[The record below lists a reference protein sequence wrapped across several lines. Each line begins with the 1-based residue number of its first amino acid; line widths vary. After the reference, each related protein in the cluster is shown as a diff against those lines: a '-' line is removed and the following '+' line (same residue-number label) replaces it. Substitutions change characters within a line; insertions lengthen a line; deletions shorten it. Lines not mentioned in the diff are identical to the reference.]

1 MPIIDVMG
9 MRLHYLAAGEA
20 PRPSS
25 GAACGAAG
33 CVVFVH
39 GAGGNGGHWQAQL
52 DGLPPGWRGLA
63 LDLPGHGGSA
73 GPGHRTIAEYR
84 DVVVACLRAAR
95 AAPAVL
101 VGHSMGGA
109 IAQAVALAQP
119 GVLRGLVLVGTG
131 ARLRV
136 HPSLLEALRQDP
148 LEAARL
154 LLDWG
159 FGAAAPPA
167 LRDEGARDLLRC
179 PAQVIEGDFR
189 ACDGFDVMAEVG
201 RISVP
206 SLIVCGEQDALTPPK
221 YARFLHQE
229 IPGSHLALV
238 PEAGHYVMRERP
250 SAVNAALGEF
260 LAGLRL
266 RG

>member
-9 MRLHYLAAGEA
+9 MRLHFLAAGDGPRA
-20 PRPSS
+20 PV
-25 GAACGAAG
+25 GAAFGGAG
-33 CVVFVH
+33 SVFFVH
-39 GAGGNGGHWQAQL
+39 GAGGNGGQWQAQL

-63 LDLPGHGGSA
+63 LDLPGHGASA
-73 GPGHRTIAEYR
+73 GAGRRAIAEYR
-84 DVVVACLRAAR
+84 DVVVACLRAAG

-109 IAQAVALAQP
+109 IAQAVALAEP
-119 GVLRGLVLVGTG
+119 DVLRGLVLVGTG

-136 HPSLLEALRQDP
+136 HPSIFEALRQDP
-148 LEAARL
+148 VEAARL

-167 LRDEGARDLLRC
+167 LRDEGPRDLLRC

-201 RISVP
+201 RIRVP

-221 YARFLHQE
+221 YARFLHQR
-229 IPGSHLALV
+229 IPGSRLALV
-238 PEAGHYVMRERP
+238 PDAGHYVMRERP
-250 SAVNAALGEF
+250 AAVNAALGEF

-266 RG
+266 EG